1 MAGGS
6 CGSHVTPSALSAACH
21 LEPHADRVARAASS
35 DVGSAATGDAPE
47 DALVTAASPDRDGH
61 GDSSERSLP
70 HQVSEWSCV
79 PVGGWLRSLGL
90 AQYADAFVARSVDG
104 ARLLGLTEQAMED
117 EPDVGL
123 DVATSEPACWVSASR
138 HSPADLSASWTAS
151 VPHS

>member
-1 MAGGS
+1 MRPPTLRRPRREAELLTQLQQLAVALDGACPLVLDGS
-6 CGSHVTPSALSAACH
+6 CGSHVTPSALLAPGELDA
-21 LEPHADRVARAASS
+21 AAST
-35 DVGSAATGDAPE
+35 TGLLA
-47 DALVTAASPDRDGH
+47 
-61 GDSSERSLP
+61 
-70 HQVSEWSCV
+70 VSEWSCV

-123 DVATSEPACWVSASR
+123 DVATSKPACWVSASR